1 MKYLM
6 LKIMILI
13 GGSMVYLQNNLQDP
27 DYKKYNYITIENWL
41 EKNVGISLDNVK
53 QANQMGLL

>member
-1 MKYLM
+1 
-6 LKIMILI
+6 MILI